1 MEIIQLDSI
10 KAYNDLYGLPTFHPL
25 ITVVDMNKARK
36 TVNHVKMNYGIY
48 ALFIKHGVNCTLR
61 YGRQKYDYQKGT
73 VVSFAPG
80 QTVQVDIIDEE
91 QPVDVTGLIFHPDLI
106 YGTPLAERM
115 ERYTFFNYAQSEA
128 LHLSDREQELLA
140 GCLHNIEAET
150 EHPVDTHSRELL
162 CTHIELFLEYCLR
175 FYDRQFCTRSKV
187 NSDVLHKFEHELN
200 DYFRSGSAQRQG
212 LPSVRYFADKACL
225 SPSYFGDY
233 TYGYKKGTV
242 LISLLNAI
250 ILLVA
255 VGAIIV
261 ESIHKFSNPVPVN
274 GAVVSWTAGAGII
287 VNGVSAWLLMRKRKS
302 DLNAEG
308 AFLHMAADT
317 LVSIGVVV
325 SGIAMSF
332 TGWYIIDPVISLVI
346 VGVILA
352 STWHLLSQSLRLSLD
367 GIPEGVDPERI
378 MNEIKS
384 VAGVE
389 DIHHLHIWAISTSE
403 VAMTAHVVIDDIAKM
418 EQIKH
423 EIHHRMSQ
431 DGISHSTL
439 EFEHHGETCDSPG
452 NGWTSC

>member
-1 MEIIQLDSI
+1 MYTPKGNSYVQI
-10 KAYNDLYGLPTFHPL
+10 KNNTMDHHHHHHFEPAESLRGVYVLAIALNLLFVFVEAGLGWSCNSLGLLSDAGHNLSDVFSL
-25 ITVVDMNKARK
+25 LL
-36 TVNHVKMNYGIY
+36 
-48 ALFIKHGVNCTLR
+48 ALFAL
-61 YGRQKYDYQKGT
+61 
-73 VVSFAPG
+73 
-80 QTVQVDIIDEE
+80 E
-91 QPVDVTGLIFHPDLI
+91 
-106 YGTPLAERM
+106 LA
-115 ERYTFFNYAQSEA
+115 
-128 LHLSDREQELLA
+128 
-140 GCLHNIEAET
+140 
-150 EHPVDTHSRELL
+150 
-162 CTHIELFLEYCLR
+162 
-175 FYDRQFCTRSKV
+175 KV
-187 NSDVLHKFEHELN
+187 RPARN
-200 DYFRSGSAQRQG
+200 
-212 LPSVRYFADKACL
+212 
-225 SPSYFGDY
+225 Y

-261 ESIHKFSNPVPVN
+261 ESIHKFSNPAPVN

-378 MNEIKS
+378 MNE
-384 VAGVE
+384 
-389 DIHHLHIWAISTSE
+389 T
-403 VAMTAHVVIDDIAKM
+403 
-418 EQIKH
+418 
-423 EIHHRMSQ
+423 
-431 DGISHSTL
+431 
-439 EFEHHGETCDSPG
+439 
-452 NGWTSC
+452 

>member
-1 MEIIQLDSI
+1 MYTPKGNSYVQI
-10 KAYNDLYGLPTFHPL
+10 KNNTMDYPHHHHHFEPAESLHGVYVLAIALNLLFVFVEAGLGWSCNSLGLLSDAGHNLSDVFSL
-25 ITVVDMNKARK
+25 LL
-36 TVNHVKMNYGIY
+36 
-48 ALFIKHGVNCTLR
+48 ALFAL
-61 YGRQKYDYQKGT
+61 
-73 VVSFAPG
+73 
-80 QTVQVDIIDEE
+80 E
-91 QPVDVTGLIFHPDLI
+91 
-106 YGTPLAERM
+106 LA
-115 ERYTFFNYAQSEA
+115 
-128 LHLSDREQELLA
+128 
-140 GCLHNIEAET
+140 
-150 EHPVDTHSRELL
+150 
-162 CTHIELFLEYCLR
+162 
-175 FYDRQFCTRSKV
+175 KV
-187 NSDVLHKFEHELN
+187 RPARN
-200 DYFRSGSAQRQG
+200 
-212 LPSVRYFADKACL
+212 
-225 SPSYFGDY
+225 Y

-261 ESIHKFSNPVPVN
+261 ESIHKFSNPAPVN

>member
-1 MEIIQLDSI
+1 MGHHRHHHHFEPAESLRGVYVLAIALNLLFVF
-10 KAYNDLYGLPTFHPL
+10 AEAGLGWSCNSLGLLSDAGHNLSDVFSL
-25 ITVVDMNKARK
+25 LL
-36 TVNHVKMNYGIY
+36 
-48 ALFIKHGVNCTLR
+48 ALFAL
-61 YGRQKYDYQKGT
+61 
-73 VVSFAPG
+73 
-80 QTVQVDIIDEE
+80 E
-91 QPVDVTGLIFHPDLI
+91 
-106 YGTPLAERM
+106 LA
-115 ERYTFFNYAQSEA
+115 
-128 LHLSDREQELLA
+128 
-140 GCLHNIEAET
+140 
-150 EHPVDTHSRELL
+150 
-162 CTHIELFLEYCLR
+162 
-175 FYDRQFCTRSKV
+175 KV
-187 NSDVLHKFEHELN
+187 RPARN
-200 DYFRSGSAQRQG
+200 
-212 LPSVRYFADKACL
+212 
-225 SPSYFGDY
+225 Y

-261 ESIHKFSNPVPVN
+261 ESIHKFSNPAPVN

-439 EFEHHGETCDSPG
+439 EFEHHGEMCDSPG

>member
-1 MEIIQLDSI
+1 MELA
-10 KAYNDLYGLPTFHPL
+10 KVRP
-25 ITVVDMNKARK
+25 AR
-36 TVNHVKMNYGIY
+36 N
-48 ALFIKHGVNCTLR
+48 
-61 YGRQKYDYQKGT
+61 
-73 VVSFAPG
+73 
-80 QTVQVDIIDEE
+80 
-91 QPVDVTGLIFHPDLI
+91 
-106 YGTPLAERM
+106 
-115 ERYTFFNYAQSEA
+115 
-128 LHLSDREQELLA
+128 
-140 GCLHNIEAET
+140 
-150 EHPVDTHSRELL
+150 
-162 CTHIELFLEYCLR
+162 
-175 FYDRQFCTRSKV
+175 
-187 NSDVLHKFEHELN
+187 
-200 DYFRSGSAQRQG
+200 
-212 LPSVRYFADKACL
+212 
-225 SPSYFGDY
+225 Y

-261 ESIHKFSNPVPVN
+261 ESIHKFSNPAPVN

-439 EFEHHGETCDSPG
+439 EFEHHGEMCDSPG

>member
-1 MEIIQLDSI
+1 MGHHHHNHHFEPAESLRGVYVLAIALNLLFVF
-10 KAYNDLYGLPTFHPL
+10 AEAGLGWSCNSLGLLSDAGHNLSDVFSL
-25 ITVVDMNKARK
+25 LL
-36 TVNHVKMNYGIY
+36 
-48 ALFIKHGVNCTLR
+48 ALFAL
-61 YGRQKYDYQKGT
+61 
-73 VVSFAPG
+73 
-80 QTVQVDIIDEE
+80 E
-91 QPVDVTGLIFHPDLI
+91 
-106 YGTPLAERM
+106 LA
-115 ERYTFFNYAQSEA
+115 
-128 LHLSDREQELLA
+128 
-140 GCLHNIEAET
+140 
-150 EHPVDTHSRELL
+150 
-162 CTHIELFLEYCLR
+162 
-175 FYDRQFCTRSKV
+175 KV
-187 NSDVLHKFEHELN
+187 RPARN
-200 DYFRSGSAQRQG
+200 
-212 LPSVRYFADKACL
+212 
-225 SPSYFGDY
+225 Y

-261 ESIHKFSNPVPVN
+261 ESIHKFSNPAPVN

-332 TGWYIIDPVISLVI
+332 TGWYIIDPVIS
-346 VGVILA
+346 
-352 STWHLLSQSLRLSLD
+352 
-367 GIPEGVDPERI
+367 VDPERI

-423 EIHHRMSQ
+423 EIHYRMSQ

>member
-1 MEIIQLDSI
+1 MYTPKGNSYVQI
-10 KAYNDLYGLPTFHPL
+10 KNNTMDHHHHHHHFEPAESLRGVYVLAIALNLLFVFAEAGLGWSCNSLGLLSDAGHNLSDVFSL
-25 ITVVDMNKARK
+25 LL
-36 TVNHVKMNYGIY
+36 
-48 ALFIKHGVNCTLR
+48 ALFAL
-61 YGRQKYDYQKGT
+61 
-73 VVSFAPG
+73 
-80 QTVQVDIIDEE
+80 E
-91 QPVDVTGLIFHPDLI
+91 
-106 YGTPLAERM
+106 LA
-115 ERYTFFNYAQSEA
+115 
-128 LHLSDREQELLA
+128 
-140 GCLHNIEAET
+140 
-150 EHPVDTHSRELL
+150 
-162 CTHIELFLEYCLR
+162 
-175 FYDRQFCTRSKV
+175 KV
-187 NSDVLHKFEHELN
+187 RPARN
-200 DYFRSGSAQRQG
+200 
-212 LPSVRYFADKACL
+212 
-225 SPSYFGDY
+225 Y

-439 EFEHHGETCDSPG
+439 EFEHHGEMCDSPG

>member
-1 MEIIQLDSI
+1 MYTPKGNSYVQI
-10 KAYNDLYGLPTFHPL
+10 KNNTMDHHHHHHFEPAESLRGVYVLAIALNLLFVFVEAGLGWICNSLGLLSDAGHNLSDVFSL
-25 ITVVDMNKARK
+25 LL
-36 TVNHVKMNYGIY
+36 
-48 ALFIKHGVNCTLR
+48 ALFAL
-61 YGRQKYDYQKGT
+61 
-73 VVSFAPG
+73 
-80 QTVQVDIIDEE
+80 E
-91 QPVDVTGLIFHPDLI
+91 
-106 YGTPLAERM
+106 LA
-115 ERYTFFNYAQSEA
+115 
-128 LHLSDREQELLA
+128 
-140 GCLHNIEAET
+140 
-150 EHPVDTHSRELL
+150 
-162 CTHIELFLEYCLR
+162 
-175 FYDRQFCTRSKV
+175 KV
-187 NSDVLHKFEHELN
+187 RPARN
-200 DYFRSGSAQRQG
+200 
-212 LPSVRYFADKACL
+212 
-225 SPSYFGDY
+225 Y

-261 ESIHKFSNPVPVN
+261 ESIHKFSNPAPVN

>member
-1 MEIIQLDSI
+1 MLAFRLAQ
-10 KAYNDLYGLPTFHPL
+10 AQ
-25 ITVVDMNKARK
+25 A
-36 TVNHVKMNYGIY
+36 
-48 ALFIKHGVNCTLR
+48 
-61 YGRQKYDYQKGT
+61 
-73 VVSFAPG
+73 
-80 QTVQVDIIDEE
+80 
-91 QPVDVTGLIFHPDLI
+91 
-106 YGTPLAERM
+106 TPR
-115 ERYTFFNYAQSEA
+115 
-128 LHLSDREQELLA
+128 
-140 GCLHNIEAET
+140 
-150 EHPVDTHSRELL
+150 
-162 CTHIELFLEYCLR
+162 
-175 FYDRQFCTRSKV
+175 
-187 NSDVLHKFEHELN
+187 
-200 DYFRSGSAQRQG
+200 
-212 LPSVRYFADKACL
+212 
-225 SPSYFGDY
+225 Y
-233 TYGYKKGTV
+233 TYGYKKSTV
-242 LISLLNAI
+242 LISLLNSL
-250 ILLVA
+250 ILLIA
-255 VGAIIV
+255 VGVIV
-261 ESIHKFSNPVPVN
+261 AESIGRMLHPE
-274 GAVVSWTAGAGII
+274 AVTGDAIAWTAGVGVL
-287 VNGVSAWLLMRKRKS
+287 VNGFTAWLFMRDKGR
-302 DLNAEG
+302 DLNVRG

-423 EIHHRMSQ
+423 EIHYRMSQ

>member
-1 MEIIQLDSI
+1 MYTPKGNSYVQI
-10 KAYNDLYGLPTFHPL
+10 KNNTMDHHHHHHHFEPAESLRGVYVLAIALNLLFVFVEAGLGWSCNSLGLLSDAGHNLSDVFSL
-25 ITVVDMNKARK
+25 LL
-36 TVNHVKMNYGIY
+36 
-48 ALFIKHGVNCTLR
+48 ALFAL
-61 YGRQKYDYQKGT
+61 
-73 VVSFAPG
+73 
-80 QTVQVDIIDEE
+80 E
-91 QPVDVTGLIFHPDLI
+91 
-106 YGTPLAERM
+106 LA
-115 ERYTFFNYAQSEA
+115 
-128 LHLSDREQELLA
+128 
-140 GCLHNIEAET
+140 
-150 EHPVDTHSRELL
+150 
-162 CTHIELFLEYCLR
+162 
-175 FYDRQFCTRSKV
+175 KV
-187 NSDVLHKFEHELN
+187 RPARN
-200 DYFRSGSAQRQG
+200 
-212 LPSVRYFADKACL
+212 
-225 SPSYFGDY
+225 Y

-261 ESIHKFSNPVPVN
+261 ESIHKFSNPASVN

>member
-36 TVNHVKMNYGIY
+36 SANHVKMNYGIY

-115 ERYTFFNYAQSEA
+115 ERYTFFNYAQNEA

-140 GCLHNIEAET
+140 GCLRNIEAET

-162 CTHIELFLEYCLR
+162 CTYIELFLEYCLR

-200 DYFRSGSAQRQG
+200 DYFHSGSAQRQG

-225 SPSYFGDY
+225 SPSYFGDLI
-233 TYGYKKGTV
+233 KKETG
-242 LISLLNAI
+242 
-250 ILLVA
+250 
-255 VGAIIV
+255 
-261 ESIHKFSNPVPVN
+261 K
-274 GAVVSWTAGAGII
+274 TAQ
-287 VNGVSAWLLMRKRKS
+287 
-302 DLNAEG
+302 E
-308 AFLHMAADT
+308 
-317 LVSIGVVV
+317 
-325 SGIAMSF
+325 
-332 TGWYIIDPVISLVI
+332 YIQL
-346 VGVILA
+346 
-352 STWHLLSQSLRLSLD
+352 
-367 GIPEGVDPERI
+367 
-378 MNEIKS
+378 K
-384 VAGVE
+384 
-389 DIHHLHIWAISTSE
+389 
-403 VAMTAHVVIDDIAKM
+403 VIDRSKNMLLGSNQTVSQIADM
-418 EQIKH
+418 LGFQYPQHFI
-423 EIHHRMSQ
+423 RMFKRQ
-431 DGISHSTL
+431 TGCTPK
-439 EFEHHGETCDSPG
+439 EFRQA
-452 NGWTSC
+452 N